1 LLALTPPFFNIDK
14 KKSMNTSPTKRTD
27 KKEKVSP
34 GAVKKRM
41 GYKKRKTGYIFVTA
55 TRNNTVFT
63 LANRKGEG
71 KGVVS
76 AGAVG
81 FKNSRKST
89 SVAAEVGASKI
100 LEKAET
106 AGFQILKVKMKGIG
120 FTKLKAVRALENGGL
135 PVVEIEEKTTRPHNG
150 CRLSRKRRV

>member
-1 LLALTPPFFNIDK
+1 
-14 KKSMNTSPTKRTD
+14 MNNSPTKRTD
-27 KKEKVSP
+27 KKEKVSL
-34 GAVKKRM
+34 GTVKKRIVSPGTVKKRV

-76 AGAVG
+76 AGVVG

-100 LEKAET
+100 LEKAEA

-120 FTKLKAVRALENGGL
+120 FTKLKGVRGLQSGGL
-135 PVVEIEEKTTRPHNG
+135 PIVEIEEKTTRPHNG

>member
-1 LLALTPPFFNIDK
+1 
-14 KKSMNTSPTKRTD
+14 MNNTPTKRTD
-27 KKEKVSP
+27 KKERVSL
-34 GAVKKRM
+34 GTVKKRIASPGIVKKRV
-41 GYKKRKTGYIFVTA
+41 GYRKRKTGYIFVTA

-76 AGAVG
+76 AGVVG

-106 AGFQILKVKMKGIG
+106 AGFQILKVKI
-120 FTKLKAVRALENGGL
+120 
-135 PVVEIEEKTTRPHNG
+135 
-150 CRLSRKRRV
+150 